1 MPAVKA
7 RIEYLQKLPLY
18 DTVKPYW
25 CFLPPRDGFDPDEQ
39 RLDNLEWE
47 DHSDISIEDIRD
59 RKNQFRLD
67 NCGFEVFDHE
77 TQFTKFELAE
87 EVVQYKHE
95 TEEFLKDKMG
105 AVHVRCYDSRLRK
118 NVLFQRNQLDLNDL
132 LVKEGP
138 ARGVHNDI
146 TISSGPEVIQRYLSE
161 EEKLSFLKPGY
172 RIRIVNTW
180 RSLVPVLEDR
190 PLALCDSRSV
200 KPHDLIATDRVIPDR
215 VGEVY
220 YLTYNENHK
229 WYWLEHQTSSEPF
242 VFVMYDTMEGSHA
255 RFCPHVSFINP
266 RSPPDAQPRESIE
279 TRSIVITK
287 GL

>member
-138 ARGVHNDI
+138 ARGVHNGESWEPTSTPVI
-146 TISSGPEVIQRYLSE
+146 HLPELIRICTRHYYFIWPRSYSTIFVRGGEAE
-161 EEKLSFLKPGY
+161 FLK
-172 RIRIVNTW
+172 TW
-180 RSLVPVLEDR
+180 LS
-190 PLALCDSRSV
+190 
-200 KPHDLIATDRVIPDR
+200 
-215 VGEVY
+215 
-220 YLTYNENHK
+220 N
-229 WYWLEHQTSSEPF
+229 
-242 VFVMYDTMEGSHA
+242 
-255 RFCPHVSFINP
+255 
-266 RSPPDAQPRESIE
+266 
-279 TRSIVITK
+279 
-287 GL
+287 